1 MAEPPDKRSPK
12 GGAKPGTGGKPTAK
26 SGGKPAAKPGA
37 KPAAKSGGKPAAK
50 TGDDPAASKRGGV
63 GGIRRFLLSGS
74 GWPYL
79 LVPFIPLA
87 IALELAHAD
96 AVLIFAAAAAGVI
109 PTAALMGRAT
119 EELAHRAG
127 PGIGGFLNVT
137 FGNAPELII
146 AFFALNEG
154 LQEVVK
160 ASLIGSILGNIL
172 LVMGLAM
179 LVGGLKRERQTF
191 NATAASVQSSMLLLA
206 AVALVMPTIFQLV
219 DGGGLPG
226 IGEERVNFG
235 SDLESMSLI
244 VSLILLASYA
254 GGLLFSLRSH
264 RALFNPTSEAEEHM
278 DEPWS
283 VKKSALTLAGAGV
296 AVGVMSEIL
305 VGSISEASSTI
316 GLSEFFVGL
325 IVVAIVGNAAEHWV
339 AIYFAARDKMDL
351 AVNIAIGSSA
361 QIALFAAPLL
371 VLISFFVGPNPMAL
385 VFNGFELGAVFL
397 AILIAN
403 HVTHDG
409 ESTWY
414 EGVQLL
420 AVYAVLGVVFFY
432 A

>member
-1 MAEPPDKRSPK
+1 VAQTEQRFSL
-12 GGAKPGTGGKPTAK
+12 
-26 SGGKPAAKPGA
+26 
-37 KPAAKSGGKPAAK
+37 
-50 TGDDPAASKRGGV
+50 
-63 GGIRRFLLSGS
+63 RRFLLSGA

-79 LVPFIPLA
+79 LVPFIPVA
-87 IALELAHAD
+87 IALELTHAE
-96 AVLIFAAAAAGVI
+96 ASIIFGASALGVI

-119 EELAHRAG
+119 EELAARSG

-146 AFFALNEG
+146 AFFALREG

-172 LVMGLAM
+172 LVMGAAM
-179 LVGGLKRERQTF
+179 LVGGLRRERQTF
-191 NATAASVQSSMLLLA
+191 NPTAASVQSSMLLLA

-219 DGGGLPG
+219 HGGGLPRV
-226 IGEERVNFG
+226 GEEIVDFG
-235 SDLESMSLI
+235 ADVEQMSLI
-244 VSLILLASYA
+244 VAIVLLCSYA
-254 GGLLFSLRSH
+254 AGLVFSLRSH
-264 RALFNPTSEAEEHM
+264 RALFNPSHGEEEHM

-283 VKKSALTLAGAGV
+283 VRTAVITLAIAGV

-305 VGSISEASSTI
+305 VGSISEASQSI

-351 AVNIAIGSSA
+351 SVNIAIGSSA
-361 QIALFAAPLL
+361 QIALFAAPVL
-371 VLISFFVGPNPMAL
+371 VLVSFLIGPNPMAL
-385 VFNGFELGAVFL
+385 VFNGFELGAILL

-414 EGVQLL
+414 EGLQLL